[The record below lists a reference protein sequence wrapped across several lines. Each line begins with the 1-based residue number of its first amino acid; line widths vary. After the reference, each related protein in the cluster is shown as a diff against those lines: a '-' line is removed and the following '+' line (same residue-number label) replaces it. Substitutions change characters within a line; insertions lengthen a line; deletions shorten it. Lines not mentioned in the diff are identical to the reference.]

1 MLSARHQERARPNI
15 QKALLTLQNA
25 SRNTYEQQNE
35 FTSVEQSI
43 LDMLFSQS
51 SEPSVELIDVAAK
64 ETGISSDRIRV
75 WLDLKKKGDEKS
87 DQSDSFSKD
96 ADFSD
101 DNSNQGDKLKIDEG
115 PGLVDGLKIE
125 ENSVKSE
132 LKLSDKIELKKES
145 SDNEQSNRRMRTLIS
160 PDQAEVLYRE
170 YLEVVY
176 YFIFSFLKFFFKDN
190 CPPRQRLEEIA
201 AQTGLKRRVVQ
212 VWFQNTRARERK
224 GQYRSVSMFA
234 QKQQSQQVSLQAP
247 SPVVSR
253 PPSIQNQ
260 PKNLQALPASLLMLT
275 ENLKAKEGKCPLKH
289 QRVFKLLFDV
299 LYYTEL
305 LH

>member
-25 SRNTYEQQNE
+25 SRNTQEQQNE

-64 ETGISSDRIRV
+64 ETGITSDRIRV

-87 DQSDSFSKD
+87 DQSDTFSKD

-115 PGLVDGLKIE
+115 PGLLDGLKTE
-125 ENSVKSE
+125 ENAIKSE
-132 LKLSDKIELKKES
+132 LKPSDKVEPKKES

-170 YLEVVY
+170 YLEVVHSF
-176 YFIFSFLKFFFKDN
+176 YFRLFNFFFKDN

-234 QKQQSQQVSLQAP
+234 QKQQSQQATLQAP

-253 PPSIQNQ
+253 PATIQNQ
-260 PKNLQALPASLLMLT
+260 SKSLQAIPASLLMLT
-275 ENLKAKEGKCPLKH
+275 ENLKAKEGKRPLKH
-289 QRVFKLLFDV
+289 QWITNLLLD
-299 LYYTEL
+299 
-305 LH
+305 